1 MACAVVTPT
10 ARDLER
16 HLESILEQL
25 ASPARAGSAGARWL
39 DAIIPSMDDA
49 LARGRSAPDCVDRGS
64 ASRIAVLFERGRTGT
79 AALEQGS
86 AVASRS
92 GAELTVIVLVPQA
105 AASHRCGPSP
115 SAYNC
120 AVLDEATLE
129 LREAARL
136 LPESEPGARFR
147 LLIEGADP
155 PLNAWVADEQ
165 FDLVVLPARR
175 RLLRPPGHPAVRALR
190 RLNGCD
196 VRLAARPGKRRAAV
210 ASATRG
216 G

>member
-1 MACAVVTPT
+1 MS
-10 ARDLER
+10 E
-16 HLESILEQL
+16 
-25 ASPARAGSAGARWL
+25 
-39 DAIIPSMDDA
+39 A
-49 LARGRSAPDCVDRGS
+49 LAPGRSSPDLVVCGS

-79 AALEQGS
+79 AALEQAS
-86 AVASRS
+86 ALASRC

-105 AASHRCGPSP
+105 AASHCCGPSP

-120 AVLDEATLE
+120 AVLDEARLE

-136 LPESEPGARFR
+136 LPEPEHGARFR
-147 LLIEGADP
+147 LLIEGTDP
-155 PLNAWVADEQ
+155 PLNSWVADER

-175 RLLRPPGHPAVRALR
+175 RLLRSPGHPAVRALR
-190 RLNGCD
+190 RLGGCE
-196 VRLAARPGKRRAAV
+196 VRLAARPGKHRAAV